1 MKRKTDARKLS
12 PEAQEEKRRTAINL
26 RKQGMKL
33 QAIAEATGV
42 SRVAVSGWWKRYK
55 ETGSQSLQAKKR
67 GRKMGEQRTL
77 SSKQESEI
85 KKMIVDK
92 TPDQI
97 KMPFALW
104 SRQAVGL
111 LIKAKYGIKMPVRTI
126 GLYLERW
133 GFTPQK
139 PAKRAYEQRPEAVK
153 KWLNETYPQ
162 IAADAKKEA
171 AEIHWGDETG
181 LRSDDH
187 RGRGYAPKGMT
198 PLKRVSAK
206 RSSVNL
212 ISTVTNQGKV
222 RFMIYDETFTAQM
235 MIKFLKRLIKDANRM
250 IFLILDNLR
259 VHHAKLVQEWLG
271 EKEIQKLL
279 RVFYLPSYSP
289 ELNPDEYLNCDLK
302 GGVFGQSP
310 IRDKESLKKAAL
322 SHLRLLQKKPQRVQ
336 KYFKNKYIA
345 YAA

>member
-1 MKRKTDARKLS
+1 MKTKKDARSIS
-12 PEAQEEKRRTAINL
+12 PEAQEEKRTVAINL
-26 RKQGMKL
+26 RKQGMKF
-33 QAIAEATGV
+33 QAIANVVGV

-55 ETGSQSLQAKKR
+55 ETGSKSLQAKKR
-67 GRKMGEQRTL
+67 GRKTGEYRTL
-77 SSKQESEI
+77 STKQESEI
-85 KKMIVDK
+85 RKMIVDK
-92 TPDQI
+92 TPDQM
-97 KMPFALW
+97 KMAFALW

-111 LIKAKYGIKMPVRTI
+111 LIKAKYDIKMPVRTI

-139 PAKRAYEQRPEAVK
+139 PAKRAYEQSPVAVK
-153 KWLNETYPQ
+153 KWLDETYPQ
-162 IAADAKKEA
+162 IAADAKKEG
-171 AEIHWGDETG
+171 AEVHWGDETG

-187 RGRGYAPKGMT
+187 RGRGYAPKGKT

-206 RSSVNL
+206 RSSINL

-222 RFMIYDETFTAQM
+222 RFMIYNETFTAQM
-235 MIKFLKRLIKDANRM
+235 MIKFLKRLIKDAKRK

-259 VHHAKLVQEWLG
+259 VHHAKLVKAWL
-271 EKEIQKLL
+271 EENEIKKLL

-302 GGVFGQSP
+302 GGVFGQAP
-310 IRDKESLKKAAL
+310 IRDKESLKKAAV

-336 KYFKNKYIA
+336 KYFKNKFIA

>member
-1 MKRKTDARKLS
+1 MKTKKDARSIS
-12 PEAQEEKRRTAINL
+12 PEAQEEKRRIAIKL
-26 RKQGMKL
+26 RKQKMKF
-33 QAIAEATGV
+33 QAIAEVVGV
-42 SRVAVSGWWKRYK
+42 SRVAVSGWWKLYK
-55 ETGSQSLQAKKR
+55 ETGSKSLQAKKR
-67 GRKMGEQRTL
+67 GRKTGEQRTL
-77 SSKQESEI
+77 NAKQESEI
-85 KKMIVDK
+85 RKMIVDK

-139 PAKRAYEQRPEAVK
+139 PAKRAYEQCPTAVK
-153 KWLNETYPQ
+153 KWLQETYPQ
-162 IAADAKKEA
+162 IAADAKGEG

-187 RGRGYAPKGMT
+187 RGRGYAPKGKT

-222 RFMIYDETFTAQM
+222 RFMIYDEIFTAQM
-235 MIKFLKRLIKDANRM
+235 MIKFLKRLIKDAKRM

-259 VHHAKLVQEWLG
+259 VHHAKMVQAWLA
-271 EKEIQKLL
+271 EEEIKKLL

-302 GGVFGQSP
+302 GGVFGQAP
-310 IRDKESLKKAAL
+310 IRDKESLKKAAV

-336 KYFKNKYIA
+336 KYFKNKFIS

>member
-1 MKRKTDARKLS
+1 MKTKKDARSLS
-12 PEAQEEKRRTAINL
+12 PAAQEEKRRTAINL
-26 RKQGMKL
+26 RKQGMGFEE
-33 QAIAEATGV
+33 IGEAVGV
-42 SRVAVSGWWKRYK
+42 TRVAVSGWWRRYNSSGIKALKAKR
-55 ETGSQSLQAKKR
+55 R
-67 GRKMGEQRTL
+67 GRKSGEHRTL
-77 SSKQESEI
+77 SVKQESEI
-85 KKMIVDK
+85 RKMIVDK
-92 TPDQI
+92 TPDQL

-111 LIKAKYGIKMPVRTI
+111 LIKARFDIKMPVRTI
-126 GLYLERW
+126 GLYLQRW

-139 PAKRAYEQRPEAVK
+139 PAKRAYEQRPAEVK
-153 KWLNETYPQ
+153 KWLEETYPK
-162 IAADAKKEA
+162 IAADAKKEG

-187 RGRGYAPKGMT
+187 RGRGYAPKGVT

-222 RFMIYDETFTAQM
+222 RFMIFNGTFTAQM
-235 MIKFLKRLIKDANRM
+235 MIKFLKRLIKDAERKV
-250 IFLILDNLR
+250 FLILDNLR
-259 VHHAKLVQEWLG
+259 VHHAIMVREWLD
-271 EKEIQKLL
+271 EEPMRELIE
-279 RVFYLPSYSP
+279 VFYLPSYSP

-302 GGVFGQSP
+302 GGVFGQAP
-310 IRDKESLKKAAL
+310 IRDKENLKKAAL

-336 KYFKNKYIA
+336 KYFKNKFIA

>member
-1 MKRKTDARKLS
+1 MQIKTDARSLS
-12 PEAQEEKRRTAINL
+12 AEAQEEKRKTAINL
-26 RKQGMKL
+26 RNQGMKF
-33 QAIAEATGV
+33 QAIAEAVGV
-42 SRVAVSGWWKRYK
+42 SRVAVSGWWKKYK
-55 ETGSQSLQAKKR
+55 KTGIKSLQAKQR
-67 GRKMGEQRTL
+67 GRKTGEHRTL
-77 SSKQESEI
+77 SVKQEKAI

-111 LIKAKYGIKMPVRTI
+111 LIKSEYDIKMPVRTI

-133 GFTPQK
+133 GFTAQK
-139 PAKRAYEQRPEAVK
+139 PAKRAYEQQPAAVK
-153 KWLNETYPQ
+153 KWLKETYPK
-162 IAADAKKEA
+162 ISAEADKVG

-181 LRSDDH
+181 LRSDEH
-187 RGRGYAPKGMT
+187 RGRGYAPRGKT
-198 PLKRVSAK
+198 PLVRISAK

-222 RFMIYDETFTAQM
+222 RFMIYDATFTAQM
-235 MIKFLKRLIKDANRM
+235 LIKFLKRLIKDAQRI

-259 VHHAKLVQEWLG
+259 VHHAKMVQEWLA

-302 GGVFGQSP
+302 GGVFGQAP
-310 IRDKESLKKAAL
+310 IRDQESLKNAAL
-322 SHLRLLQKKPQRVQ
+322 SHLRLLQKKPARVQ
-336 KYFKNKYIA
+336 KYFENKFIA

>member
-1 MKRKTDARKLS
+1 MGFKEIG
-12 PEAQEEKRRTAINL
+12 EAV
-26 RKQGMKL
+26 G
-33 QAIAEATGV
+33 AT
-42 SRVAVSGWWKRYK
+42 RVAVSGWWKRYK
-55 ETGSQSLQAKKR
+55 SSGIKALKAKQR
-67 GRKMGEQRTL
+67 GRKTGEHRTL
-77 SSKQESEI
+77 SIKQELEI
-85 KKMIVDK
+85 RKMIVDK
-92 TPDQI
+92 TPDQM

-111 LIKAKYGIKMPVRTI
+111 LIKARYEIKMPVRTI
-126 GLYLERW
+126 GLYLQRW

-139 PAKRAYEQRPEAVK
+139 PAKRAYEQHPDAVK
-153 KWLNETYPQ
+153 KWLKETYPK
-162 IAADAKKEA
+162 IAADAKKEG

-187 RGRGYAPKGMT
+187 RGRGYAPKGIT

-222 RFMIYDETFTAQM
+222 RFMIYDGTFTAQT
-235 MIKFLKRLIKDANRM
+235 MILFLKRLIKDAKRK

-259 VHHAKLVQEWLG
+259 VHHAIMVREWLE
-271 EKEIQKLL
+271 EKQIRGLIE
-279 RVFYLPSYSP
+279 VFYLPSYSP

-302 GGVFGQSP
+302 GGVFGQAP

-336 KYFKNKYIA
+336 KYFKNKFIA

>member
-1 MKRKTDARKLS
+1 MKRKTDARNLS
-12 PEAQEEKRRTAINL
+12 PEAQEEKRKTAINL
-26 RKQGMKL
+26 RKQGMSFE
-33 QAIAEATGV
+33 AIGDAVGA
-42 SRVAVSGWWKRYK
+42 SRVAVSGWWKRYESSGIK
-55 ETGSQSLQAKKR
+55 SLKAKRR
-67 GRKMGEQRTL
+67 GRKTGEHRRL
-77 SSKQESEI
+77 SVKQESAI

-104 SRQAVGL
+104 SRKAVGL
-111 LIKAKYGIKMPVRTI
+111 LIESKYEIKMPVRTI

-139 PAKRAYEQRPEAVK
+139 PAKRAYEQRPAAVK
-153 KWLNETYPQ
+153 EWLSESYPQ
-162 IAADAKKEA
+162 IAADARKVG

-187 RGRGYAPKGMT
+187 RGRGYAPKGKT
-198 PLKRVSAK
+198 PLKRVSAQ

-222 RFMIYDETFTAQM
+222 RFMIYDGTFTAQM
-235 MIKFLKRLIKDANRM
+235 MIKFLKRLIKDAKRM

-259 VHHAKLVQEWLG
+259 VHHAKLVREWL
-271 EKEIQKLL
+271 EQKEVQKLL

-302 GGVFGQSP
+302 GGVFGQAP
-310 IRDKESLKKAAL
+310 IRDKESLKKATL
-322 SHLRLLQKKPQRVQ
+322 SHLRLLQNKPQRVQ
-336 KYFKNKYIA
+336 RYFKNKHIA

>member
-1 MKRKTDARKLS
+1 V
-12 PEAQEEKRRTAINL
+12 AI
-26 RKQGMKL
+26 
-33 QAIAEATGV
+33 
-42 SRVAVSGWWKRYK
+42 SGWWKRYNSSGIK
-55 ETGSQSLQAKKR
+55 SLRAKQR
-67 GRKMGEQRTL
+67 GRKTGEHRTL
-77 SSKQESEI
+77 SIKQELEI
-85 KKMIVDK
+85 RKMIVDK

-97 KMPFALW
+97 KLPFALW

-111 LIKAKYGIKMPVRTI
+111 LIKARFGIQMPVRTI
-126 GLYLERW
+126 GLYLQRW

-139 PAKRAYEQRPEAVK
+139 PAKRAYEQRPVAVK
-153 KWLNETYPQ
+153 KWLKKTYPK
-162 IAADAKKEA
+162 IAADAKQQG

-187 RGRGYAPKGMT
+187 RGRGYAPKGIT
-198 PLKRVSAK
+198 PLIRISAK

-222 RFMIYDETFTAQM
+222 RFMIYDGTFTAKT
-235 MIKFLKRLIKDANRM
+235 MIMFLKRLIKDAKRK

-259 VHHAKLVQEWLG
+259 VHHAILVREWLDT
-271 EKEIQKLL
+271 KQIRKLIE
-279 RVFYLPSYSP
+279 VFYLPSYSP

-302 GGVFGQSP
+302 GGVFGQAP

-336 KYFKNKYIA
+336 KYFKNKFIA